1 MVRLWFLQLNVTRVV
16 LLDTGNLVLRNA
28 NNSNVWQSFDSP
40 TDTLLPGQAFNASSN
55 VTLYSWL
62 KRTDWSESNYT
73 LNWTSDH
80 ELNASWNSPYSWSTS
95 VGKNYWSYSTPS
107 LSAVLTS
114 NGLFQATNASG
125 LTGVIG
131 NSSDSGSSN
140 RLRRVT
146 FDVDGN
152 LRMYSWLVGTSTN
165 WSAEWAAISD
175 VCTIYGLCGPFS
187 ICIGNG
193 QCYCPSGFR
202 FVDSNDPSQG
212 CTRLQSITPCT
223 SADQTLSVVDSVDY
237 PNGGDY
243 GFSFAPL
250 STCLALCE
258 SSCYC
263 QAVSVS
269 RYATGGN
276 YSCWF
281 KKDYLLN
288 GHYNNQRITYI
299 RIAQTAPPRGLSTV
313 QKFEILAATLG
324 SAVIILG
331 ASLCIIGSLFVRRR
345 IRHLRLRQLEKKWT
359 NSLGTVIRFTYDE
372 IELMTSNF
380 AEEIGKGGSGSV
392 FKGTIGAKVVVA
404 VKRLE
409 KISPEETEFVNEVDI
424 IGRIHHV
431 NLVDLHG
438 YCSEGTHRVFVYEY
452 MDRGS
457 LDKVL
462 FRAQK
467 AKLPILEWRS
477 RFKIAL
483 ETAKGLAYLH
493 EDVRGQ
499 RIIHCDIK
507 PENILLNS
515 MLSSKVA
522 DFGLARIMNKEQ
534 TRTMTMHIRGTCGY
548 LAPEWTSDH
557 MAITAKT
564 DVYSYGMVLLE
575 IISGRRNLKLQD
587 MDVDAA
593 DWYFPLWAFS
603 KVETGAFLEVVDPL
617 LSGIVDGKEAERALQ
632 VAFWCINDKP
642 HLRPS
647 MAKVVQFLEGHVPVD
662 LPVARPLFLDE
673 GYGPSQHTGS
683 PALTMS
689 SSEKSESDSLW
700 KQPSSEDNI
709 R

>member
-1 MVRLWFLQLNVTRVV
+1 MTRVV

-28 NNSNVWQSFDSP
+28 NNSSVWQSFDSP

-55 VTLYSWL
+55 VTLYSWR
-62 KRTDWSESNYT
+62 KHTDWSESKYT
-73 LNWTSDH
+73 LNWSSYYT
-80 ELNASWNSPYSWSTS
+80 LNATWNSPYPWSTS
-95 VGKNYWSYSTPS
+95 VSKDYWSYSTPS

-114 NGLFQATNASG
+114 KGTFQATNASG
-125 LTGVIG
+125 ITSVIG
-131 NSSDSGSSN
+131 NSSDSGLSN
-140 RLRRVT
+140 RLWRVT

-187 ICIGNG
+187 ICLNEG
-193 QCYCPSGFR
+193 QCSCPSGFR
-202 FVDSNDPSQG
+202 FIDSNDPSQG

-223 SADQTLSVVDSVDY
+223 SAGQTLSVVDSVDF

-243 GFSFAPL
+243 GYYFAPL

-258 SSCYC
+258 SSCFC

-269 RYATGGN
+269 TYVTEGN
-276 YSCWF
+276 YSCWL

-288 GHYNNQRITYI
+288 GHYSNVRITYI
-299 RIAQTAPPRGLSTV
+299 RIAQTAQPRGLTNA
-313 QKFEILAATLG
+313 QKFAILAGTLG
-324 SAVIILG
+324 FAVIILG
-331 ASLCIIGSLFVRRR
+331 ALLCIIGCFFVRGR
-345 IRHLRLRQLEKKWT
+345 IRLLRLRQLEKKWT
-359 NSLGTVIRFTYDE
+359 NSPNTVIRFTYDE
-372 IELMTSNF
+372 IELMTRNF
-380 AEEIGKGGSGSV
+380 AEQIGKGGSGSV
-392 FKGTIGAKVVVA
+392 FKGIIGAEVVVA

-409 KISPEETEFVNEVDI
+409 KLSPEETEFVNEVDI
-424 IGRIHHV
+424 IGRIHHA
-431 NLVDLHG
+431 NLVDLQG
-438 YCSEGTHRVFVYEY
+438 YCSEGAHRVLVYEF

-457 LDKVL
+457 LDNVL

-499 RIIHCDIK
+499 SIIHCDIK
-507 PENILLNS
+507 PENILLDS

-548 LAPEWTSDH
+548 LAPEWASDH

-575 IISGRRNLKLQD
+575 IISGRKNLKIQD

-603 KVETGAFLEVVDPL
+603 KVELGAFLEVVDPL
-617 LSGIVDGKEAERALQ
+617 LGGIVDGKEAERMLQ

-642 HLRPS
+642 QLRPS
-647 MAKVVQFLEGHVPVD
+647 MAKVVQLLEGHVPVD

-673 GYGPSQHTGS
+673 RYGPSQHSGS
-683 PALTMS
+683 PTFTMS

-700 KQPSSEDNI
+700 NNLPAQTLFGSSSP
-709 R
+709 RTS

>member
-1 MVRLWFLQLNVTRVV
+1 MVRLWLLQLNVTRVV

-28 NNSNVWQSFDSP
+28 NSSSVWQSFDSP
-40 TDTLLPGQAFNASSN
+40 TDTLLPGQAFNAASN

-62 KRTDWSESNYT
+62 KRTDWSESKYT
-73 LNWTSDH
+73 LNWTSH
-80 ELNASWNSPYSWSTS
+80 HTLNAIWNSPYPWSST
-95 VGKNYWSYSTPS
+95 VAKDYWSYSTPS

-114 NGLFQATNASG
+114 KGLFQATNASG

-131 NSSDSGSSN
+131 NSSDSGLSN

-187 ICIGNG
+187 VCLNEGE
-193 QCYCPSGFR
+193 CSCPSGFQ
-202 FVDSNDPSQG
+202 FVDPNDPSQG
-212 CTRLQSITPCT
+212 CTRLHPVTLCT

-243 GFSFAPL
+243 GYYSAPL
-250 STCLALCE
+250 STCLTLCE
-258 SSCYC
+258 NSCFC

-269 RYATGGN
+269 TYTTGGN
-276 YSCWF
+276 HSCWL

-288 GHYNNQRITYI
+288 GQYNNQRITYI
-299 RIAQTAPPRGLSTV
+299 RIAQTAQSRGLSKV
-313 QKFEILAATLG
+313 QKFEILAGTLG
-324 SAVIILG
+324 LVVIILG
-331 ASLCIIGSLFVRRR
+331 ASLCIIGCFFVRQR
-345 IRHLRLRQLEKKWT
+345 IRLLRLRQLEKKWT
-359 NSLGTVIRFTYDE
+359 NSPGTVIRFTYDE
-372 IELMTSNF
+372 IELMTRNF
-380 AEEIGKGGSGSV
+380 AEEIGRGGSGSV

-409 KISPEETEFVNEVDI
+409 KLSPEETEFVNEVDI
-424 IGRIHHV
+424 IGRIHHA

-438 YCSEGTHRVFVYEY
+438 YCSEGAHRVLVYEY

-457 LDKVL
+457 LDNVL

-467 AKLPILEWRS
+467 SRLPILEWRS

-499 RIIHCDIK
+499 CIIHCDIK

-515 MLSSKVA
+515 MLSSKVG

-575 IISGRRNLKLQD
+575 IISGRRNLKIQD

-617 LSGIVDGKEAERALQ
+617 LSGIVDGEEAERALQ

-662 LPVARPLFLDE
+662 LPVVRPLFLEE
-673 GYGPSQHTGS
+673 GYGPSQHIGS
-683 PALTMS
+683 PAFTMS
-689 SSEKSESDSLW
+689 SSEKSESDSL
-700 KQPSSEDNI
+700 QPSTQDI
-709 R
+709 VR